1 MEHISKDGCPFCG
14 PLTDRSILTES
25 ELAFAVYDKYPVNPG
40 HVLVIPKTH
49 CSNYFDLSLE
59 EQSACWQL
67 LNEVKNLIQQAFEP
81 DGFNVGINVG
91 ESAGQT
97 VPHVH
102 LHLIP
107 RYQNDVSDP
116 RGGVRGVIPD
126 RQKY

>member
-1 MEHISKDGCPFCG
+1 MEHINKAGCPFCG
-14 PLTDRSILTES
+14 LMNERSVLAAS
-25 ELAFAVYDKYPVNPG
+25 ALAFAVYDKYPVNPG

-49 CSNYFDLSLE
+49 FSNYFDLSLE

-81 DGFNVGINVG
+81 DGYNVGINVG